1 MNTKVTKR
9 EMFSDKPEIEYSSLI
24 PYDERKN
31 RAVFTPFQIA
41 EFMSEWIVSNDKC
54 KTILDPAVGLGIF
67 FRAII
72 SRKGY
77 EKYRFVGYDIDDR
90 ILNYAKAIFN
100 NIPDIEISLEKKDYL
115 FNDWTNQ
122 YDGIVC
128 NPPYLKFHDYENK
141 QILSVFEKKLKMR
154 LTGFTNIY
162 TLFFLKSMNQLSE
175 DGRAAYI
182 VPYLCKGC

>member
-67 FRAII
+67 FRVGSNTYGILLLDFFYNFFNFVHTNPLFLSMII
-72 SRKGY
+72 FHHSRWYGY
-77 EKYRFVGYDIDDR
+77 ENHRAT
-90 ILNYAKAIFN
+90 IL
-100 NIPDIEISLEKKDYL
+100 
-115 FNDWTNQ
+115 
-122 YDGIVC
+122 VC
-128 NPPYLKFHDYENK
+128 PYY
-141 QILSVFEKKLKMR
+141 ILTSYI
-154 LTGFTNIY
+154 LTSSYF
-162 TLFFLKSMNQLSE
+162 
-175 DGRAAYI
+175 A
-182 VPYLCKGC
+182 